1 MFALCTKIGK
11 FKWEVWEAFQ
21 KIFIVKLKP
30 DFAYPIPAFAFATI
44 LFLILK
50 CSTIQKLMQKIIQR
64 FQISKSLWGKKWS
77 TISLK
82 LHIFSSFSLLCSCL
96 FKLQCFKYG
105 SINYNVLLHI
115 WTLFTFSI
123 GSTPIGEKMCLKQV
137 KYNFHFIPTLLI
149 YQ

>member
-50 CSTIQKLMQKIIQR
+50 CSTIQKLMQKIIQ
-64 FQISKSLWGKKWS
+64 SS
-77 TISLK
+77 ISLK